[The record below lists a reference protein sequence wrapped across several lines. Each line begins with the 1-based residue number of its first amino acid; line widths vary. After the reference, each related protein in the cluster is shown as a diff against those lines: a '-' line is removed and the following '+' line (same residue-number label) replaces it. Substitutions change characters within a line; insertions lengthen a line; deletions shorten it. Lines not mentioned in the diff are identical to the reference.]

1 MAITDNDVRLL
12 KSQRLTDEADG
23 GGRATGVAVV
33 DGEVNNLF
41 PDISRLDRTLGRV
54 GLRKAFA
61 GVLTDNADPYLGT
74 HAILTEVPKDPRVS
88 VLLFPGTQ
96 TDERAEAQNRIESY
110 VAPATAAQW
119 ELLGNQ
125 LTGQRAITAVQRE
138 ESRLPEVGEV
148 YQLQHG
154 QSSQYVRLTSVEA
167 ALENFIY
174 ELNGNVQTLPRRRLT
189 LGIAAPLL
197 TTYPGGSVTPGGTSA
212 LNLAGQAK
220 SLVLATQVAD
230 AARYYGMSRLAEAVA
245 AGSLSLKVASVYAP
259 LVPSN
264 TRETPLVDQL
274 GGATRR
280 QMLASGPARSV
291 VLQFAQVSA
300 GHSRSYLGTGALPG
314 SLSLTLGGVT
324 YSDDRRGHLNAPGNA
339 FTSLTVDYASGE
351 INAYRAST
359 YTGSA
364 TAGYTPA
371 AAVSGETLSGLIRIG
386 LANRGYTYT
395 LNLAEAKPRPGTL
408 VVSYMAL
415 GKWYEL
421 RDSGAGELEGEGS
434 GTVQFASG
442 SVSLTLAV
450 LPDAGSALLYSYI
463 AAVDTQVVGHSG
475 TARAEVRVRHQLP
488 HSGLQPGSVTV
499 EYRAGGS
506 LHTLTDATGDG
517 RLSGA
522 GSGSVVYADGVLDL
536 RLNQTPDAGSAIVYR
551 YRQGLA
557 LDHAASHTLAGDA
570 NGMVSGTMPG
580 APFAPGSV
588 VVRWTTRRR
597 NPVPRPG
604 ARGVWNEVLI
614 VEHAVRDDGAGGW
627 VYAGDDPLPE
637 FLGADGLP
645 AAVPGFFEY
654 ATGEYALRVA
664 TTYPYT
670 QYSYFADTRQFD
682 AIAVGA

>member
-230 AARYYGMSRLAEAVA
+230 AAH
-245 AGSLSLKVASVYAP
+245 
-259 LVPSN
+259 
-264 TRETPLVDQL
+264 
-274 GGATRR
+274 RR
-280 QMLASGPARSV
+280 WP
-291 VLQFAQVSA
+291 
-300 GHSRSYLGTGALPG
+300 P
-314 SLSLTLGGVT
+314 
-324 YSDDRRGHLNAPGNA
+324 
-339 FTSLTVDYASGE
+339 
-351 INAYRAST
+351 
-359 YTGSA
+359 
-364 TAGYTPA
+364 
-371 AAVSGETLSGLIRIG
+371 
-386 LANRGYTYT
+386 
-395 LNLAEAKPRPGTL
+395 
-408 VVSYMAL
+408 
-415 GKWYEL
+415 
-421 RDSGAGELEGEGS
+421 
-434 GTVQFASG
+434 
-442 SVSLTLAV
+442 
-450 LPDAGSALLYSYI
+450 
-463 AAVDTQVVGHSG
+463 
-475 TARAEVRVRHQLP
+475 
-488 HSGLQPGSVTV
+488 
-499 EYRAGGS
+499 
-506 LHTLTDATGDG
+506 
-517 RLSGA
+517 
-522 GSGSVVYADGVLDL
+522 
-536 RLNQTPDAGSAIVYR
+536 
-551 YRQGLA
+551 
-557 LDHAASHTLAGDA
+557 
-570 NGMVSGTMPG
+570 
-580 APFAPGSV
+580 
-588 VVRWTTRRR
+588 
-597 NPVPRPG
+597 
-604 ARGVWNEVLI
+604 
-614 VEHAVRDDGAGGW
+614 
-627 VYAGDDPLPE
+627 
-637 FLGADGLP
+637 
-645 AAVPGFFEY
+645 
-654 ATGEYALRVA
+654 
-664 TTYPYT
+664 
-670 QYSYFADTRQFD
+670 
-682 AIAVGA
+682 